1 MLSLAACCTAA
12 GLFARQPVAWDE
24 AYRRADSLIA
34 RLSLDEKI
42 RFARGYSSFFFYG
55 VPEKGI
61 PYLYLSD
68 ATQGVHLRNNL
79 PDSTMV
85 RQLERSTAFPCPI
98 MLASS
103 FDPDLAFRYAEAVGE
118 ECRAGGIEVL
128 LGPGLNIARNSQCG
142 RNFEYFGEDPLL
154 TSVMAAAYVR
164 GMQQT
169 GTAACLK
176 HFIGNETE
184 FYRRRSNSLIGER
197 ALHEIYMPPF
207 RAGIEA
213 GAAYVM
219 TSYNQLDGEWAGQNS
234 RVIGELLRGELGFRG
249 CVMSDWGSVYD
260 TEKVVRSG
268 QNAEMPGRR
277 EFVQE
282 VRELLRQGR
291 ISEKDLERMI
301 RPNVA
306 TAVAFRLYDRVKYRP
321 DLLDRFPA
329 HAETACEVAAKGT
342 VLLRNDGIL
351 PLAAGFCSPGALS
364 GRYPAPGAAPLRRP
378 KCWDTTM
385 FRLRRP
391 FGRNSATPC
400 RSWSVPRGSSSRQRM
415 SSCFRR
421 ERSTWSRSSVRSPCR
436 RKRRR
441 SSACASKRIR
451 TRSCWSTRGRES
463 A

>member
-1 MLSLAACCTAA
+1 MIRKIMLSLAACCAAA
-12 GLFARQPVAWDE
+12 GLFAQQFVSWDE
-24 AYRRADSLIA
+24 AYRQADSLIA

-42 RFARGYSSFFFYG
+42 YFARGYSSFFFYG

-103 FDPDLAFRYAEAVGE
+103 FDPELAFRYAEAVGE

-164 GMQQT
+164 GMQST

-184 FYRRRSNSLIGER
+184 FYRRRSNSLIDER

-213 GAAYVM
+213 GVAYVM
-219 TSYNQLDGEWAGQNS
+219 TSYNQLNGEWAGQNS

-249 CVMSDWGSVYD
+249 CVMSDWSSVYD
-260 TEKVVRSG
+260 TEKVVKSG
-268 QNAEMPGRR
+268 QNVEMPGRR
-277 EFVQE
+277 EFVEE
-282 VRELLRQGR
+282 VRELLRQGC

-306 TAVAFRLYDRVKYRP
+306 TAVAFGLYDRVKYRP
-321 DLLDRFPA
+321 DLLRRLPA
-329 HAETACEVAAKGT
+329 FSGGPSVIPA
-342 VLLRNDGIL
+342 LQL
-351 PLAAGFCSPGALS
+351 PLPVSRVCTARKSLRSLNCVLHLVDQGFLRSIPQRIGQDNLRPVVYTHQPAFQALEAQRHVFQLGIIFEQLVVSDEVRQHAAFRSS
-364 GRYPAPGAAPLRRP
+364 GRPP
-378 KCWDTTM
+378 
-385 FRLRRP
+385 
-391 FGRNSATPC
+391 
-400 RSWSVPRGSSSRQRM
+400 
-415 SSCFRR
+415 
-421 ERSTWSRSSVRSPCR
+421 
-436 RKRRR
+436 
-441 SSACASKRIR
+441 
-451 TRSCWSTRGRES
+451 
-463 A
+463 

>member
-1 MLSLAACCTAA
+1 MLSLAACCAAA
-12 GLFARQPVAWDE
+12 GLFAQQFVSWDE
-24 AYRRADSLIA
+24 AYRQADSLIA

-42 RFARGYSSFFFYG
+42 YFARGYSSFFFYG

-103 FDPDLAFRYAEAVGE
+103 FDPELAFRYAEAVGE

-164 GMQQT
+164 GMQST

-184 FYRRRSNSLIGER
+184 FYRRRSNSLIDER

-213 GAAYVM
+213 GVAYVM
-219 TSYNQLDGEWAGQNS
+219 TSYNQLNGEWAGQNS

-249 CVMSDWGSVYD
+249 CVMSDWSSVYD
-260 TEKVVRSG
+260 TEKVVKSG
-268 QNAEMPGRR
+268 QNVEMPGRR
-277 EFVQE
+277 EFVEE
-282 VRELLRQGR
+282 VRELLRQGC

-306 TAVAFRLYDRVKYRP
+306 TAVAFMK
-321 DLLDRFPA
+321 
-329 HAETACEVAAKGT
+329 
-342 VLLRNDGIL
+342 DG
-351 PLAAGFCSPGALS
+351 FH
-364 GRYPAPGAAPLRRP
+364 
-378 KCWDTTM
+378 
-385 FRLRRP
+385 
-391 FGRNSATPC
+391 
-400 RSWSVPRGSSSRQRM
+400 
-415 SSCFRR
+415 
-421 ERSTWSRSSVRSPCR
+421 
-436 RKRRR
+436 
-441 SSACASKRIR
+441 
-451 TRSCWSTRGRES
+451 
-463 A
+463 